1 MGEGTSGAAGA
12 TLKDS
17 LLERAL
23 RGEEVERPPVWFM
36 RQAGRYLP
44 EYHDVRGQV
53 DFLTLCR
60 RDDLAA
66 EVTLQPLRRFGFDA
80 SIVFNDI
87 LVPPAAMGLDLAF
100 LPGRGPVFS
109 DPLRVPADLE
119 RLSVPDV
126 HQDMPEVLRTIE
138 RLVAE
143 LDVPLFGFAGA
154 PFTLAAYMIEGSG
167 SKNFLHLKNW
177 VLHHPD
183 AFESLLGTLA
193 DLCGAYLQAQADA
206 GCAAVQLFDTWAG
219 VLCRADF
226 DRFVVP
232 YARRALAGVSGVPRL
247 YFTRD
252 AGAVLGRL
260 RAVEA
265 DAYALDWRVDLAEAR
280 KVLGAD
286 VPIMGNLDP
295 VSLYGPVDE
304 IRRRVERV
312 IRAAGPRGPV
322 FNLGHGILPTTPIEG
337 VNAAVEAV
345 RSWRW

>member
-1 MGEGTSGAAGA
+1 MR
-12 TLKDS
+12 DS
-17 LLERAL
+17 LLLRAL

-44 EYHDVRGQV
+44 EYHDVRSEV

-60 RDDLAA
+60 RADLAA
-66 EVTLQPLRRFGFDA
+66 EVTLQPLRRFPFDA

-87 LVPPAAMGLDLAF
+87 LVPPAAMGLDLEF

-109 DPLRVPADLE
+109 DPLREPADLE
-119 RLSVPDV
+119 RLRVPDV
-126 HQDMPEVLRTIE
+126 QRDMPEVLATIE

-143 LDVPLFGFAGA
+143 LEVPLFGFAGA

-183 AFESLLGTLA
+183 ALERLLGTLA
-193 DLCGAYLQAQADA
+193 GICSAYLQAQADA

-219 VLCRADF
+219 VLSRADF
-226 DRFVVP
+226 DRFAVP

-252 AGAVLGRL
+252 SGAVLGRL
-260 RAVEA
+260 KAVEA
-265 DAYALDWRVDLAEAR
+265 DGYALDWRVDLQEAR
-280 KVLGAD
+280 AVLGPE

-295 VSLYGPVDE
+295 VALYGPPEE
-304 IRRRVERV
+304 IRRRVERI
-312 IRAAGPRGPV
+312 IRAAGPRGHI

-337 VNAAVEAV
+337 VAAAVEAV

>member
-1 MGEGTSGAAGA
+1 MG
-12 TLKDS
+12 DS
-17 LLERAL
+17 LLIRAL
-23 RGEEVERPPVWFM
+23 RGEELERPPVWFM

-44 EYHDVRGQV
+44 EYHDVRNQV

-60 RDDLAA
+60 SPDLAA

-87 LVPPAAMGLDLAF
+87 LVPPAAMGMDLDF

-109 DPLRVPADLE
+109 DPLRSPGDLD
-119 RLSVPDV
+119 RLTVPDV
-126 HQDMPEVLRTIE
+126 QADMPEVLGTIQ

-143 LDVPLFGFAGA
+143 LEVPLFGFAGA

-167 SKNFLHLKNW
+167 SKNFLHIKDW

-183 AFESLLGTLA
+183 ALEELLGTLA
-193 DLCGAYLQAQADA
+193 DLCGRYLQAQVDA
-206 GCAAVQLFDTWAG
+206 GAAAVQLFDTWAG
-219 VLCRADF
+219 VLGRADF

-232 YARRALAGVSGVPRL
+232 YARRALSGVSGAPRL

-252 AGAVLGRL
+252 SGAVLDRL

-265 DAYALDWRVDLAEAR
+265 DAYALDWRVDLAQAR
-280 KVLGAD
+280 QVLGD

-295 VSLYGPVDE
+295 VSLYGPPEE
-304 IRRRVERV
+304 IRQRVARV
-312 IRAAGPRGPV
+312 IRSAGPRGHV

-337 VNAAVEAV
+337 VDCAVEAV
-345 RSWRW
+345 RAWKW